1 VDGFRFGTGSTGR
14 KRESSM
20 LVCNAKDRKPKGSR
34 SDSEVSRTKTAV
46 IVGGGP
52 AGLAAAL
59 VLSNISNNI
68 SNTTTTTT
76 GTRTEESE
84 RQNLFERVIV
94 LEDAPKESYDPSR
107 AYFYN
112 INKRGQRFTD
122 AFDIDLTKRGLEVTG
137 FAKLVVPS
145 DPAEA
150 FDETKV
156 VRQQL
161 SEEERKRVGTMYWIP
176 RHELVEEIV
185 EEIQAKNKKK
195 GGTHTQIELRRGVR
209 CKHVEPT
216 KEGMVRIV
224 TVTATESSGD
234 DDQEDC
240 LVADL
245 CVGADGISSGVRQ
258 SLEDGR
264 FDPEHWSNAQ
274 NPSKKFGLKKYT
286 TPSTGLRIKGLRIR
300 PNFAIP
306 KGGTGPDART
316 KIPLEA
322 RYNYGL
328 RSATTGPTDS
338 MNLIFLPQK
347 DPDSKGGRSVNIC
360 TLPDHDIWD
369 ETKLRTD
376 DGGRSAKAYFEKAF
390 PRFDWNEIV
399 AGDEWELFASTE
411 GSRFPQCQYSPSLYV
426 ASKQPCPED
435 GDACNHRGIG
445 AGVVL
450 IGDALHS
457 FPPDLGQ
464 GVNSAFCDAMVL
476 GKCFEDAAATT
487 ISVVKET
494 TAESKIAKPSL
505 IAEALRAYETR
516 NGPET
521 RALIALARC
530 GAPYQ
535 YDQASFRMR
544 LGKKLWTA
552 NVVLRL
558 LLNKVTGG
566 LSPKPAI
573 LMMMDSRSSFRRIMR
588 RANTLTA
595 ILWSSVVVF
604 AVALARLRLRLSV

>member
-1 VDGFRFGTGSTGR
+1 MPRHKNTTRGMAYLSALLLFVCCCSGRSFLVDGFRFGTGSTGR

-286 TPSTGLRIKGLRIR
+286 TPSTGFRI
-300 PNFAIP
+300 
-306 KGGTGPDART
+306 
-316 KIPLEA
+316 
-322 RYNYGL
+322 
-328 RSATTGPTDS
+328 
-338 MNLIFLPQK
+338 
-347 DPDSKGGRSVNIC
+347 
-360 TLPDHDIWD
+360 
-369 ETKLRTD
+369 
-376 DGGRSAKAYFEKAF
+376 
-390 PRFDWNEIV
+390 
-399 AGDEWELFASTE
+399 
-411 GSRFPQCQYSPSLYV
+411 
-426 ASKQPCPED
+426 
-435 GDACNHRGIG
+435 
-445 AGVVL
+445 
-450 IGDALHS
+450 
-457 FPPDLGQ
+457 Q
-464 GVNSAFCDAMVL
+464 GV
-476 GKCFEDAAATT
+476 
-487 ISVVKET
+487 
-494 TAESKIAKPSL
+494 
-505 IAEALRAYETR
+505 
-516 NGPET
+516 
-521 RALIALARC
+521 
-530 GAPYQ
+530 
-535 YDQASFRMR
+535 
-544 LGKKLWTA
+544 
-552 NVVLRL
+552 
-558 LLNKVTGG
+558 
-566 LSPKPAI
+566 
-573 LMMMDSRSSFRRIMR
+573 RI
-588 RANTLTA
+588 
-595 ILWSSVVVF
+595 
-604 AVALARLRLRLSV
+604 